1 MIAIFK
7 QMPTLLMALKL
18 VHDVGNI
25 GDRSYESAPNYDAQ
39 ASSERLGLPR
49 IASDCLGLPRIASD
63 CLWAQSRRP
72 GEFGLPR
79 NATECH

>member
-39 ASSERLGLPR
+39 ASSERHGVPLS
-49 IASDCLGLPRIASD
+49 ASECL
-63 CLWAQSRRP
+63 
-72 GEFGLPR
+72 
-79 NATECH
+79 

>member
-18 VHDVGNI
+18 VHDAGNI

-39 ASSERLGLPR
+39 ASSERHGVPLS
-49 IASDCLGLPRIASD
+49 ASECL
-63 CLWAQSRRP
+63 
-72 GEFGLPR
+72 
-79 NATECH
+79 

>member
-18 VHDVGNI
+18 VHDAGNI

-39 ASSERLGLPR
+39 ASSERLGLPL
-49 IASDCLGLPRIASD
+49 IASE
-63 CLWAQSRRP
+63 CLWVPLSASSASKCPRMRR
-72 GEFGLPR
+72 GAGLLS
-79 NATECH
+79 ADDG